1 MKRRFKGNRPESG
14 SLIGETVE
22 FELFVRPGGN
32 VNSLSLKLV
41 SKQPRLHKGNFWLLF
56 DGKKFV
62 GRDGAILAE
71 RLPDY
76 VPFILK
82 SIDQY
87 GWWMVCAV

>member
-1 MKRRFKGNRPESG
+1 M
-14 SLIGETVE
+14 
-22 FELFVRPGGN
+22 FVRPVGS

-56 DGKKFV
+56 DGNKLI
-62 GRDGAILAE
+62 GRDSVILAE

-87 GWWMVCAV
+87 GWWMVCAT